1 MTMTSAY
8 HGKCDMNPEA
18 RACIQEDAPD
28 CKHLRSEFLNYWC
41 SNEECCMACGTD
53 HPTVFNCAYYE
64 PEKWFNWNRKLHLC
78 LYAGILALGAAFT
91 FWLDWM
97 LS

>member
-1 MTMTSAY
+1 MTSAY

-28 CKHLRSEFLNYWC
+28 CKHIRAEFLHYWC
-41 SNEECCMACGTD
+41 GNESCCKMRGTD
-53 HPTVFNCAYYE
+53 HPTVFNCLCYE
-64 PEKWFNWNRKLHLC
+64 PEKRFTWSNCKLYLC
-78 LYAGILALGAAFT
+78 LYAGILALGATLT
-91 FWLDWM
+91 FWLDWI